1 MSDFNLERAAWYIQ
15 QEIESRK
22 VKPPYCVRCGIPH
35 PADWECKR
43 DKERTEKLGEYQQPE
58 RFAHNMMLTDEQ
70 IEKRW
75 RAREAKW
82 EVVIEDGSIIP
93 MSDFTLG
100 ERFEPDDLV
109 GVMLRDG
116 TLTVNR
122 WRTMQDKHIK
132 EGDRLIE
139 TIAQACQLIDRLLG
153 KED

>member
-22 VKPPYCVRCGIPH
+22 AKPPYCVRCGIPH

-43 DKERTEKLGEYQQPE
+43 NKERTEPNPG
-58 RFAHNMMLTDEQ
+58 
-70 IEKRW
+70 
-75 RAREAKW
+75 
-82 EVVIEDGSIIP
+82 
-93 MSDFTLG
+93 
-100 ERFEPDDLV
+100 DLV
-109 GVMLRDG
+109 GTVLRDG

-122 WRTMQDKHIK
+122 WRTMQNQHIK